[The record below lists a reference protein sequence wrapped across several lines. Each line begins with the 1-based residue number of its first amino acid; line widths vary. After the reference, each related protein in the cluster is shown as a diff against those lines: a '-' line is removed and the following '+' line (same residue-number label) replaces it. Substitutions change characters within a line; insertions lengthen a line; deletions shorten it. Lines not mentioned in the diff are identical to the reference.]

1 MFNLNFFSIM
11 ARNKVLERAKVTM
24 PSGRNAVDL
33 SQEKTFSQLSA
44 DLNVCYCQPCV
55 AGTKG
60 KISRKAFTRTADVV
74 SPAFHRVTEHFD
86 FFVVPIHSLWRYWE
100 NWKVN
105 INDMQDTNLVQFI
118 DNTLEPDLALP
129 SYTPRMD
136 FSRLLQRLNYVGAPA
151 TLAEANRMARLGN
164 DVLRLAE
171 QLRYSQLAVY
181 QYQATSAP
189 AVMNL
194 FKAAAYQKCYFDHY
208 RNTAYESNNPYA
220 YSLDWLTA
228 DSQHNGLLNP
238 PLPSGG
244 TWTANKDSYVASELF
259 KMRRVNYRND
269 YFHNIYPALNYV
281 VSSPNGIN
289 WVVPSSLGGLNQSP
303 AIDISNGNVYP
314 SAPITVAGS
323 PVQQPFTV
331 QNIRALFALDKLM
344 RASAYAP
351 KHVRDQYK
359 ALYGVDGV
367 EDFDMKS
374 ERIGSFQ
381 SDVVFQEVTNMAQS
395 ASYNLGDLGAK
406 GLGGDDKSQTL
417 NFYCKYDSIV
427 IGLHYFLPR
436 ASYDNM
442 GVDPWN
448 VNIAREDFYI
458 KAFENLGLRPIY
470 LSALTE
476 GTTPSEAIIAR
487 GSMIGWTVPNFV
499 YKIKPDLNEGAFK
512 LNFFEVVS
520 GLDAN
525 NDPISDPV
533 VSQSQLSTYVPHT
546 LFDGASFVSN
556 NTSSAEWF
564 KAAPEDLDSLFAVS
578 VPADHQITYFQFFGK
593 FRISVAAVIPM
604 SIQGQPNL

>member
-1 MFNLNFFSIM
+1 M

-33 SQEKTFSQLSA
+33 SQEKSFSQLAA
-44 DLNVCYCQPCV
+44 DLNVCYCQPFV
-55 AGTKG
+55 AGSKG
-60 KISRKAFTRTADVV
+60 KINRSAFTRTADVV

-118 DNTLEPDLALP
+118 DNALTPDLSLP
-129 SYTPRMD
+129 STTPRMD
-136 FSRLLQRLNYVGAPA
+136 FSRLLLRLNYIGRYA
-151 TLAEANRMARLGN
+151 TVAEADRKARLAN
-164 DVLRLAE
+164 DVLRLGE
-171 QLRYSQLAVY
+171 QLRYSQQAIA

-228 DSQHNGLLNP
+228 DSQHAGLLNP
-238 PLPSGG
+238 PTPSGG
-244 TWTANKDSYVASELF
+244 SWTADKDSYVASELF
-259 KMRRVNYRND
+259 KIRRVNYRND

-281 VSSPNGIN
+281 VSEPNGYN
-289 WVVPSSLGGLNQSP
+289 WQIPSSVAYQVPNKPSQYQGSGIAPVLDSGGQVGVNFP
-303 AIDISNGNVYP
+303 ARDYT
-314 SAPITVAGS
+314 SASVFS
-323 PVQQPFTV
+323 VQQ
-331 QNIRALFALDKLM
+331 IRAAFALDKLM
-344 RASAYAP
+344 RAAAYAP

-395 ASYNLGDLGAK
+395 SSYNLGDLGAK
-406 GLGGDDKSQTL
+406 GLGGDNAKKSL

-448 VNIAREDFYI
+448 TNITRESFYI

-476 GTTPSEAIIAR
+476 GTTPTEAINAR
-487 GSMIGWTVPNFV
+487 SIMIGWTVPNFV

-512 LNFFEVVS
+512 LNFFEAIS
-520 GLDAN
+520 SLDAN

-533 VSQSQLSTYVPHT
+533 ISQSQLSTYVPHT
-546 LFDGASFVSN
+546 LFDGQSFVSA
-556 NTSSAEWF
+556 NTADAEWF
-564 KAAPEDLDSLFAVS
+564 KAAAEDLDSLFAVS
-578 VPADHQITYFQFFGK
+578 VPHDHQLSYFQFFGK

>member
-1 MFNLNFFSIM
+1 M
-11 ARNKVLERAKVTM
+11 ARNKVLERAKVTI

-33 SQEKTFSQLSA
+33 SQEKSFSQLSA
-44 DLNVCYCQPCV
+44 DLNVCYVQPCV
-55 AGTKG
+55 AGTSG
-60 KISRKAFTRTADVV
+60 KIMRSTFTRTADVV
-74 SPAFHRVTEHFD
+74 SPAFHRVTEHYD

-118 DNTLEPDLALP
+118 DNSLEPDLALP
-129 SYTPRMD
+129 ANTPRMN
-136 FSRLLQRLNYVGAPA
+136 FTNLCK
-151 TLAEANRMARLGN
+151 RLGYYQSNASETVVNSNVRKAN
-164 DVLRLAE
+164 DVMRLVE
-171 QLRYSQLAVY
+171 QLRYSQVAAFDY
-181 QYQATSAP
+181 TAGGASS
-189 AVMNL
+189 VMNL

-228 DSQHNGLLNP
+228 DSNHNGVLNP
-238 PLPSGG
+238 PAPSGG

-281 VSSPNGIN
+281 VSSPYGSN
-289 WVVPSSLGGLNQSP
+289 WRLPSSVGAMNVLPGGADSST
-303 AIDISNGNVYP
+303 A
-314 SAPITVAGS
+314 
-323 PVQQPFTV
+323 PVQANGSANIPVTIPYQSTYNGYTSV
-331 QNIRALFALDKLM
+331 QTIRAAFALDKLT
-344 RASAYAP
+344 RAAAYAP

-406 GLGGDDKSQTL
+406 GLGGDNKS
-417 NFYCKYDSIV
+417 NSIKFYCKYDSIV
-427 IGLHYFLPR
+427 IGLHYFLSR
-436 ASYDNM
+436 ACYDNI

-448 VNIAREDFYI
+448 VKIAREDFYI

-476 GTTPSEAIIAR
+476 GGNIGDAALYR
-487 GSMIGWTVPNFV
+487 GYQIGWTVPNFE
-499 YKIKPDLNEGAFK
+499 YKILPDLNEGAFK
-512 LNFFEVVS
+512 AYFWNIGVTTDAQ
-520 GLDAN
+520 GDYAPDLDDAA
-525 NDPISDPV
+525 
-533 VSQSQLSTYVPHT
+533 QSQLSTYVPHT
-546 LFDGASFVSN
+546 LTGPYRSPTANFG
-556 NTSSAEWF
+556 TAEYF
-564 KAAPEDLDSLFAVS
+564 KAAAEDLNNLFAVVCPPYHPIS
-578 VPADHQITYFQFFGK
+578 YFQFFGK
-593 FRISVAAVIPM
+593 FRISVAAVVPM